1 MSCHHT
7 YVETLLCYSN
17 IPSAETMC
25 FSLVRAVSG
34 TFKNIKQGTASQLG
48 NVVSEPSSLGLLH
61 SSSNPSIAFS
71 LTLSSPTP
79 SLEFHIAIEFH
90 IAKEIFFFCSLLFYS
105 IVKFIKLYYSSILI
119 YLVAF
124 SWIYFKFYWKT
135 FSNYY
140 YYYYFWPCSMWDPSS
155 LTRDQPCTPCIGRV
169 ES

>member
-119 YLVAF
+119 YLVEY
-124 SWIYFKFYWKT
+124 SWICFKFYWKT

>member
-1 MSCHHT
+1 MSCRHT

-25 FSLVRAVSG
+25 FSLVWAVSG

-48 NVVSEPSSLGLLH
+48 KYY
-61 SSSNPSIAFS
+61 PSIAFS
-71 LTLSSPTP
+71 LTLSSPPP

-105 IVKFIKLYYSSILI
+105 IAKFIKLYYSSILI
-119 YLVAF
+119 YLVAY

-140 YYYYFWPCSMWDPSS
+140 YYYFWPCGMWDPSF